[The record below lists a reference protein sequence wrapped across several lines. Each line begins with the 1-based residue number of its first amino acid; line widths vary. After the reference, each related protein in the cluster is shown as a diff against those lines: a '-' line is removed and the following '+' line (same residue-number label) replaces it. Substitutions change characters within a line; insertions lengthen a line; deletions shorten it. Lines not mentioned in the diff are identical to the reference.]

1 MKQLLEFFS
10 DHRNLALL
18 LAATGAVILGFV
30 YTAQYGFG
38 CEPCILCRYQRGPY
52 YALLIFGLLSAGF
65 ARSNPKAGFGFLLLC
80 GAAVLTGI
88 GISGYHV
95 GVEQHWW
102 MGPQAC
108 GGALPT
114 TGTIEELRQY
124 LLNRPIVDCSV
135 PMCKIGLS
143 MTGWNFILSLGI
155 AGFITAMLLLSRKKS

>member
-1 MKQLLEFFS
+1 MKQLLDFFS
-10 DHRNLALL
+10 DHRNLSLL

-52 YALLIFGLLSAGF
+52 YALLIFGLLGAGF
-65 ARSNPKAGFGFLLLC
+65 ARFNSKAGFGFLLLC
-80 GAAVLTGI
+80 GAAALTGL
-88 GISGYHV
+88 GISGYHI
-95 GVEQHWW
+95 GVEHHWW

-143 MTGWNFILSLGI
+143 MTGWNFILSLGLT
-155 AGFITAMLLLSRKKS
+155 GFISAMLLRGRKKS